1 MNWEMGARYR
11 WIART
16 QVGIILAFGGPTSR
30 RFSDVG
36 NQERLDQALSKITVI

>member
-1 MNWEMGARYR
+1 MNWEMRGRYR

-30 RFSDVG
+30 FSDVG
-36 NQERLDQALSKITVI
+36 NQERLDQAISKITVI